1 MNLDAMTIEKINQVF
16 KKEEKIKN
24 VLLFGSRA
32 KGTAKKGS
40 DIDLAIIGDD
50 LNFRDICKFGIKLDE
65 LDLPYKIDIVD
76 YNAITNLEL
85 KEHIDR
91 VCISL
96 KSNSIQRLASE
107 S

>member
-1 MNLDAMTIEKINQVF
+1 MSKRD
-16 KKEEKIKN
+16 
-24 VLLFGSRA
+24 G
-32 KGTAKKGS
+32 KKGS

-50 LNFRDICKFGIKLDE
+50 LTFRDICKLGMKIDE

-76 YNAITNLEL
+76 YNAITNNEL

-96 KSNSIQRLASE
+96 I
-107 S
+107 